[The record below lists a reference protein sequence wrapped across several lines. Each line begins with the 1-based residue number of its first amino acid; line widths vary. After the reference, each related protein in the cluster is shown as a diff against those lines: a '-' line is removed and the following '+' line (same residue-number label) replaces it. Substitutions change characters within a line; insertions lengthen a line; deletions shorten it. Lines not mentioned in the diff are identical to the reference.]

1 MNSGIGQGIVSV
13 LVAIVGVAAL
23 AVIFAPRARTS
34 QVIEAGGGAFAQGI
48 SAAVAP
54 VTGGGA
60 SVVSLRPVA
69 GFGLT

>member
-1 MNSGIGQGIVSV
+1 MGNGIGQGIVSV

-34 QVIEAGGGAFAQGI
+34 QVISAGGQAFAGGI

-54 VTGGGA
+54 VMDGGA
-60 SVVSLRPVA
+60 SVVALRPMA